1 MRRQLVPAVRMVL
14 VMTVVLGLAYPL
26 VGTAI
31 AQGLFHSTA
40 DGSLVKVNGQVVGS
54 KQLGQAFTQAKYF
67 HGRPSAAGI
76 TASGSLDDQGQAGD
90 PSDKSLMNSGGSNL
104 GPTNSTLLDN
114 VSAAV
119 AAYRKENHLS
129 ASTAVPVDAVTSSGS
144 GVDPEISVANARL
157 QAPRVAEARG
167 LAVSKVDQLID
178 QYTDGR
184 SLGFL
189 GDAGVNV
196 LELNLALDRTTGGR

>member
-1 MRRQLVPAVRMVL
+1 MVL
-14 VMTVVLGLAYPL
+14 VMTVLLGLAYPL
-26 VGTAI
+26 IGTGI
-31 AQGLFHSTA
+31 AQALFKSKA
-40 DGSLVKVNGQVVGS
+40 DGSLVEVDGKVIGS
-54 KQLGQAFTQAKYF
+54 KELGQQFTEAKYF

-90 PSDKSLMNSGGSNL
+90 PKDKSLMNSGGSNL
-104 GPTNSTLLDN
+104 GPTNPTLLDD
-114 VSAAV
+114 VSKAV

-129 ASTAVPVDAVTSSGS
+129 ASTSVPVDAVTSSGS

-157 QAPRVAEARG
+157 QAARVAEARG
-167 LAVSKVDQLID
+167 LPVSKVDQLID

-189 GDAGVNV
+189 GDPGVNV
-196 LELNLALDRTTGGR
+196 LELNLALDRITGS